1 MSRRPR
7 PAVRVAVSTALV
19 TAVVTIAA
27 GCSDDGA
34 GSRGSTEP
42 SGSSTSSRP
51 TEPAALATKST
62 IGKIRGSLGADD
74 RSRLKERVTAS
85 VDAWLDGAFVAGD
98 YPRSDFRDAFSS
110 FTAGAASDARS
121 DSVLMSNAEIGA
133 RLDAVVAKTR
143 RLRIDVLANK
153 GRAVGVTARFVLG
166 LDLSGEIDR
175 RDRIAG
181 RLFMSY
187 QGGGWR
193 VFGYDVDR
201 GRA

>member
-7 PAVRVAVSTALV
+7 PAARAALATAFASVLVSTV
-19 TAVVTIAA
+19 TA
-27 GCSDDGA
+27 CSDAGDGSDA
-34 GSRGSTEP
+34 STEP
-42 SGSSTSSRP
+42 SSSSRP
-51 TEPAALATKST
+51 DEPPALATKAS
-62 IGKIRGSLGADD
+62 IGKVNGRFDAD
-74 RSRLKERVTAS
+74 RRKHVRERVTAS